1 MDYGLFNS
9 VYMNSFMSAAYKTS
23 KWGIPY
29 QYLMSIYDGMKM
41 FAKIESKKDALE
53 LSYDI
58 KLSDKVNEIF
68 SQVKK
73 KKISKN
79 FLKYLNKNMMGYY
92 ALGVD
97 IEGIS
102 EGLKQMLKNTLPDLP
117 EYGESAVSAIDILD
131 IIIDEKAIYKV
142 FTGDAVVAVNGV
154 KELEVVHTTYDY
166 DDEFNRTEIID
177 TSLQKMPEL
186 VLMLGVGNK
195 KDVNKIIKVLLNTK
209 IVEKNGNVYS
219 ADIKKSKVPVHFRIY
234 DDILFISNNKTY
246 IQNPVIYSKNKQL
259 NREHSKMFK
268 KNTFVAY
275 ANTAEIARYFA
286 DTEGSFNDKK
296 MLIETSNLFRHIM
309 MFGHIKGNYM
319 HSKYIVQ
326 LSESNDNSISDI
338 LKFMNK
344 LYVIDGK
351 KI

>member
-1 MDYGLFNS
+1 MSSRCKNS
-9 VYMNSFMSAAYKTS
+9 VDIFYSF
-23 KWGIPY
+23 I
-29 QYLMSIYDGMKM
+29 QCVNIL
-41 FAKIESKKDALE
+41 KITC
-53 LSYDI
+53 YG
-58 KLSDKVNEIF
+58 
-68 SQVKK
+68 
-73 KKISKN
+73 KN
-79 FLKYLNKNMMGYY
+79 
-92 ALGVD
+92 
-97 IEGIS
+97 
-102 EGLKQMLKNTLPDLP
+102 
-117 EYGESAVSAIDILD
+117 
-131 IIIDEKAIYKV
+131 IIDEKAIYKV